1 MPEEMPMENH
11 IASLAPQLWYGF
23 IFSITSDQ
31 AAVAK
36 AADIVTEQQQQQH
49 NNSSNNNNSVDIIP
63 TATKKKRRKEK
74 ETIQTLKMFW
84 ECFHNIGGSIT
95 LLTLISVKLIWT
107 CL

>member
-49 NNSSNNNNSVDIIP
+49 NNSNNNNNNSVDIIP
-63 TATKKKRRKEK
+63 TATKKKKGKKRKQYK
-74 ETIQTLKMFW
+74 LSK
-84 ECFHNIGGSIT
+84 CFESASIT
-95 LLTLISVKLIWT
+95 LVVP
-107 CL
+107 